1 MLKKFA
7 HRIRLFLVGDILL
20 ELATIKAKLAA
31 MEDLTSLAKQVEEA
45 LRAVELH
52 LDELKHRAE

>member
-1 MLKKFA
+1 M
-7 HRIRLFLVGDILL
+7 VGDILL

>member
-7 HRIRLFLVGDILL
+7 HQLRLFLVGDILR

-31 MEDLTSLAKQVEEA
+31 MEDLPALGKQVEEA
-45 LRAVELH
+45 LRSVELH
-52 LDELKHRAE
+52 LDERKNRAE